1 MTTLISGPTIGK
13 LCGRT
18 RKWAHEHLHR
28 GSFGPITRG
37 RGGVLYAEVDA
48 VEDFVG
54 ARFTDEQL
62 AAATART
69 DKPLACSPS
78 RRCQNQK
85 HREAASADYAVF

>member
-28 GSFGPITRG
+28 GSFGPIIEG
-37 RGGVLYAEVDA
+37 QGGVLYADLIA

-54 ARFTDEQL
+54 SRFTKEQL
-62 AAATART
+62 AAAAARDGKPARLFTIPPIPETA
-69 DKPLACSPS
+69 P
-78 RRCQNQK
+78 
-85 HREAASADYAVF
+85 EEVV